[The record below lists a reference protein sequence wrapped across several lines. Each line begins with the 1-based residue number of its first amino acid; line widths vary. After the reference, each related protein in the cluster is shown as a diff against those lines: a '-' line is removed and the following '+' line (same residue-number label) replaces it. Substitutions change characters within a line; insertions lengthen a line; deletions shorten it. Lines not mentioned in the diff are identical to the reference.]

1 MDLREKRKDEIEENY
16 IIRSVIICTVHQIL
30 FG

>member
-1 MDLREKRKDEIEENY
+1 LENF
-16 IIRSVIICTVHQIL
+16 VICTVHQIL